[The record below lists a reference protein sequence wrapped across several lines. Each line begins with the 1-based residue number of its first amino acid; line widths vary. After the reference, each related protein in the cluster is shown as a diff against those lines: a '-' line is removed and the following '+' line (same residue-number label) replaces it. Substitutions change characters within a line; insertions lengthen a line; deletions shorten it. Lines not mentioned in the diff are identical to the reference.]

1 MRIFITGASG
11 LLGKRLISLLSDN
24 HHVIALTRN
33 KEKLKMF
40 EDLEKIQ
47 GDVTKQGDW
56 QDMAATCDAIV
67 HLAGAGVMDKPWSPA
82 YKEILRTS
90 RIDSTRNCAEVGTDL
105 LISASATGIYG
116 DRGAEELTEKSTRGD
131 DFLSGL
137 ASDWEKAAKEGS
149 NRVVIFRFGIVLDS
163 LGGALKKMKLPF
175 QCFAGGPIGSG
186 KQYWPWIH
194 YMDAC
199 NMIAL
204 AIDSDWSGSFNAVAP
219 QQVTCKD
226 FVKTLGKVISRPA
239 IAPMPGWVLRLLIG
253 ERSDLLI
260 ASQRV
265 IPQRLQELNFEWKF
279 DTLYSALNYEYGL
292 QAKT

>member
-1 MRIFITGASG
+1 MRIFVTGASG
-11 LLGKRLISLLSDN
+11 LLGKRLVSFLTSN
-24 HHVIALTRN
+24 HEVIALTRN

-40 EDLEKIQ
+40 ANLEKIQ
-47 GDVTKQGDW
+47 GDVTKQGNW
-56 QDMAATCDAIV
+56 QDIAATCDAIV
-67 HLAGAGVMDKPWSPA
+67 HLAGAGVMDKSWSPA

-116 DRGAEELTEKSTRGD
+116 DRGAEALTEAAARGN

-137 ASDWEKAAKEGS
+137 ASDWEKAAREQS

-199 NMIAL
+199 NMIAH

-219 QQVTCKD
+219 QQITCKD

-239 IAPMPGWVLRLLIG
+239 IAPMPAWVLRLLIG
-253 ERSDLLI
+253 ERSELLI

-265 IPQRLQELNFEWKF
+265 IPKRLQELHFEWKF
-279 DTLYSALNYEYGL
+279 ETLYSALNYEYGS
-292 QAKT
+292 QVKN